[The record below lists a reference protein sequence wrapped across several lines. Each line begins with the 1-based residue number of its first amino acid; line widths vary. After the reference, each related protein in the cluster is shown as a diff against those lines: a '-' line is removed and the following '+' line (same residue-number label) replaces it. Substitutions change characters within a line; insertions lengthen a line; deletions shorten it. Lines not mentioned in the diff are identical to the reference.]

1 MPDESA
7 VTRSSHDT
15 KDSMRLARALRLPE
29 DTDPSKTMR
38 LAAEVL
44 ENGGEIE
51 MTEQRLWERTAKFYS
66 RRLNTAESHTHHVA
80 NRSQ

>member
-1 MPDESA
+1 MPDEHA
-7 VTRSSHDT
+7 VTRSSHSV

-51 MTEQRLWERTAKFYS
+51 MTEQRLWERTAKFYQQKV
-66 RRLNTAESHTHHVA
+66 EHC
-80 NRSQ
+80 